1 MVCDDSAI
9 HVVSIII
16 TRRAY
21 LSQFYPCFIF
31 SSGKST
37 ILQIVDANSKV
48 IVDNLGAY
56 FPQSGLI
63 QLNNFVPRAI
73 IDGSV
78 NIKLTAIPQDQTVV
92 KPLRN
97 YVLNVSDT
105 NLSVGVNI
113 DYQNT
118 NVVLG

>member
-1 MVCDDSAI
+1 MN
-9 HVVSIII
+9 
-16 TRRAY
+16 
-21 LSQFYPCFIF
+21 
-31 SSGKST
+31 ST
-37 ILQIVDANSKV
+37 ILQIVDANNKV
-48 IVDNLGAY
+48 VIDNLGSY

-63 QLNNFVPRAI
+63 QLNNFTPRAI

-78 NIKLTAIPQDQTVV
+78 NIKISAIPQDQTVV